1 MRLLLCAGLG
11 LGLFFSSSVYSQ
23 EHLLA
28 LEEGQAQLES
38 GSIEGAVEAFV
49 YAIEAEPSS
58 WNHIWSIL
66 WEFEQPSL
74 SEKLLVQLAEHWPN
88 DYTAQL
94 YAGAL
99 IAEKSPQPLS
109 ALKLLDRALELAQED
124 SLKAR
129 VNYYQGVAHLQGAD
143 FARDLNDDSFEHV
156 QALSLIHI

>member
-74 SEKLLVQLAEHWPN
+74 
-88 DYTAQL
+88 
-94 YAGAL
+94 
-99 IAEKSPQPLS
+99 
-109 ALKLLDRALELAQED
+109 
-124 SLKAR
+124 
-129 VNYYQGVAHLQGAD
+129 
-143 FARDLNDDSFEHV
+143 
-156 QALSLIHI
+156 LSLIHI